1 MGNLLTRGRR
11 WLAAAA
17 AVALAATVLA
27 LAACGEEEEAAQ
39 PATTPQ
45 TTPAAG
51 QRAQPTPSPTVRELG
66 TTSGWAAG
74 ATGTVFYTKNF
85 FCGQGEP
92 CIVGQD
98 GPAPSGTREPIPTVW
113 VLVPLFSE
121 TQGIELHC
129 PQAGSCPAH
138 PRQVDVSRIG
148 LGQVI
153 PLPPHSHI
161 VDPQQAGFST
171 APDTPWRAVVVG
183 IKNRAAWDRIQ
194 AGKSLQVLRQ
204 VQANEADA
212 TPDIPTNLYLFF
224 GIR

>member
-1 MGNLLTRGRR
+1 MSNVASKGRR
-11 WLAAAA
+11 WPLWIAAAA
-17 AVALAATVLA
+17 AVAFSLAAV
-27 LAACGEEEEAAQ
+27 ACGGGEETTQ
-39 PATTPQ
+39 PATTPAR
-45 TTPAAG
+45 T
-51 QRAQPTPSPTVRELG
+51 PTPMARELG
-66 TTSGWAAG
+66 TTPGWAAG
-74 ATGTVFYTKNF
+74 NTGTVFYTKNF

-92 CIVGQD
+92 CIVGEE
-98 GPAPSGTREPIPTVW
+98 GATPPGTREPIPKVW
-113 VLVPLFSE
+113 VLIPLFNE

-129 PQAGSCPAH
+129 PTAGSCPAH

-161 VDPQQAGFST
+161 VDPTEAGFST
-171 APDTPWRAVVVG
+171 APDTPWEAVVVG
-183 IKNRAAWDRIQ
+183 VKTRAAWDRIQ

-204 VQANEADA
+204 VQANQADA